1 MREKTA
7 FFVNLPFT
15 IKDLKSLH
23 LCNKRKP
30 FIVMKIIEL
39 SNIAYINFITDL
51 TAERWYIENN
61 KALCFIDKDSLWHCL
76 LVRKCRGHNGVL
88 VMSEGKDY
96 PKYAAY
102 YLE

>member
-1 MREKTA
+1 MKKNAA
-7 FFVNLPFT
+7 FFVSLPFT

-23 LCNKRKP
+23 LCNKRKS
-30 FIVMKIIEL
+30 FLVMKIIEL

-51 TAERWYIENN
+51 TVDRWYIENN
-61 KALCFIDKDSLWHCL
+61 KALCFIDEDSLWHCL
-76 LVRKCRGHNGVL
+76 LIRKYRCHEGVL

-102 YLE
+102 YQG